1 MKLLRAAQFL
11 AAVMM
16 MLFIGAAVFT
26 STQVAKRQQQ
36 IEKAS
41 RHDGARLAARANV
54 ELSRLIQTVSTYGI
68 AGSGTSLDDV
78 RRQLDTVR
86 SQLEAMKS
94 GTFDVFVQADSERQ
108 EVVEDFAGAT
118 DLVSEKLVKASD
130 LAGSLEVIGRLR
142 PIEERLGWLTEA
154 ANKAD
159 AAAIAADQKELVALH
174 WSFAALIVGLI
185 ACGVIMMV
193 SMVVDFRTLKKTNTN
208 LQIVANSLEKTK
220 LELEAA
226 NRGINTANA
235 ELNLHNQI
243 LKMHDKEMRTQ
254 NVRFDAALN
263 NMSHGLCMAGA
274 DDKLIVCND
283 QFRDL
288 FNIDPE
294 TARPGTAIPAI
305 LVRMGV
311 SMKLGEAGTMD
322 FIREHDLMV
331 SAKKPEAFTRD
342 CPDGRS
348 FAIYHQPM
356 VDGGWVSTFEDITER
371 RKQEEKISHMAHHDA
386 LTGLPN
392 RVYFLQHLESALVRA
407 RRGESNCSVLCLDL
421 DRFKA
426 VNDTLG
432 HPVGD
437 LLLKQV
443 ATRLQASV
451 EPGDVV
457 ARFGGDEFAILKNSH
472 VSPEALAHLGSA
484 LVRSISSPF
493 ELEGNEVSIG
503 TSVGIAL
510 GFKDGTSSEQLLK
523 NADLALYHSKS
534 EGRGAYHFFEPHM
547 DAKMQAR
554 RLIENDLRNAIPNN
568 ELLLFYQP
576 LVNVLSRRITGFE
589 SLVRWR
595 HAEKGMISPAD
606 FIPISEEVGL
616 IIPIGEWVL
625 NVACRT
631 AMNWDSNIKVAVNL
645 SPVQFRDKNIVQTV
659 KNALASSGLP
669 PHRLDLEITETALV
683 QDMEFTVSVLHQ
695 LRSMGVLVSLDDF
708 GTGYSSLSYLRAFP
722 FDKIKIDQ
730 SFVRDLSS
738 RPDCLAIVKSVT
750 SLGDNLGM
758 STLAEGVET
767 EDNLAILRDL
777 GCKEAQ
783 GYLFSRPVP
792 ETDALALIQRF
803 NHSAASRA
811 A

>member
-1 MKLLRAAQFL
+1 MKLLKAAQLL
-11 AAVMM
+11 AAVLMIV
-16 MLFIGAAVFT
+16 FIGAAGYT
-26 STQVAKRQQQ
+26 STQVSKRQEQ
-36 IEKAS
+36 IQVAN
-41 RHDGARLAARANV
+41 RHDGATLAGQASV
-54 ELSRLIQTVSTYGI
+54 ELARLIQTIGAYGL
-68 AGSGTSLDDV
+68 AGSPVRIDDV
-78 RRQLDTVR
+78 QRRLDAVHSR
-86 SQLEAMKS
+86 LEAMKS
-94 GTFDVFVQADSERQ
+94 GTFDVFVQADTERQ
-108 EVVEDFAGAT
+108 QVLEEFGQAT
-118 DLVSEKLVKASD
+118 TGVREKLKDPRDVAGI
-130 LAGSLEVIGRLR
+130 LAVMESLR
-142 PIEERLGWLTEA
+142 PIEGRLTWLTEA
-154 ANKAD
+154 AAKAD
-159 AAAIAADQKELVALH
+159 RDSIAADQQELVSLH
-174 WSFAALIVGLI
+174 WSFAALIVGLVV
-185 ACGVIMMV
+185 CGLIMMV
-193 SMVVDFRTLKKTNTN
+193 SMVIDARTLAQTNTD
-208 LQIVANSLEKTK
+208 LQVIAGSLETTK
-220 LELEAA
+220 VELESA

-243 LKMHDKEMRTQ
+243 LKMRDKEMRVQ

-263 NMSHGLCMAGA
+263 NMSHGLCMAGK
-274 DDKLIVCND
+274 DGRLIVCND
-283 QFRDL
+283 QFRQL

-294 TARPGTAIPAI
+294 TARPGTAIAAI

-311 SMKLGEAGTMD
+311 SLKLGETGTMD
-322 FIREHDLMV
+322 FIREHDLLV
-331 SAKKPEAFTRD
+331 EAGKPESFTRD

-348 FAIYHQPM
+348 FSIYHQPM
-356 VDGGWVSTFEDITER
+356 VDGGWVATFEDITER
-371 RKQEEKISHMAHHDA
+371 RKAEEKITHMAHHDA

-392 RVYFLQHLESALVRA
+392 RVYFLQHLEASLARA
-407 RRGESNCSVLCLDL
+407 RRGEANCAVLCLDL

-443 ATRLQASV
+443 AARLKASI

-457 ARFGGDEFAILKNSH
+457 ARFGGDEFAIIKNSRVDH
-472 VSPEALAHLGSA
+472 PALAHLGTM
-484 LVRSISSPF
+484 LVQAISSPF

-503 TSVGIAL
+503 TSVGLAVGI
-510 GFKDGTSSEQLLK
+510 KDGTTSEQLLK
-523 NADLALYHSKS
+523 NADLALYHSKA

-554 RLIENDLRNAIPNN
+554 RLIENDLRNAIPNG
-568 ELLLFYQP
+568 ELQLYYQP

-589 SLVRWR
+589 SLIRWR

-625 NVACRT
+625 NQACQT
-631 AMNWDSNIKVAVNL
+631 AMTWDADIKVAVNL
-645 SPVQFRDKNIVQTV
+645 SPVQFRDKNIVQVV
-659 KNALASSGLP
+659 KNALIRSGLP

-683 QDMEFTVSVLHQ
+683 QDMEFTVAVLNQ
-695 LRSMGVLVSLDDF
+695 LREMGVLVSLDDF

-767 EDNLAILRDL
+767 EENLAILRDL

-792 ETDALALIQRF
+792 QPDAMVLIQRF
-803 NHSAASRA
+803 NHAQAVRA